1 MFASIWKP
9 ILFCIIFAYLLLFSY
24 LIIVSLRLK
33 VRPSV
38 IFRKILPT
46 YIIGL
51 STASSMAAFG
61 ASMDINEKKLG
72 IPVEL
77 NRIGLPL
84 GSILDCPASYTALAG
99 TIIMFC
105 DFFMTA
111 CNISIRHLELIL
123 QALHWKK
130 LDKEKFSS

>member
-1 MFASIWKP
+1 
-9 ILFCIIFAYLLLFSY
+9 
-24 LIIVSLRLK
+24 
-33 VRPSV
+33 
-38 IFRKILPT
+38 
-46 YIIGL
+46 
-51 STASSMAAFG
+51 MAAFG
-61 ASMDINEKKLG
+61 ASLDVNEHKLG

-130 LDKEKFSS
+130 LDKEKFIS